1 MACGDCSN
9 GRGNTSALPS
19 GCQNHGT
26 CGTGGCNKLNVFDW
40 LAGMEPVMGTKP
52 FDWVE
57 VRFKNTRKEYFKNT
71 EGLQLV
77 QGDAIAVEGSP
88 GHDIGIVSLTGELV
102 RVQMRKNGA
111 NPTEQG
117 KKIFRKARPNDIER
131 WQAAMDQ
138 EKNAMMTSRR
148 HAVDLKLDMKISDVE
163 YQGDGTKATFYYIA
177 DNRVDF
183 RELIKLLARDLRVRI
198 EMRQIGARQEA
209 GRVGGI
215 GACGREL
222 CCASWLKDFR
232 TVTTTAARYQQLS
245 INPQKLAGQCGK
257 LKCCLNYELESYMDA
272 LKNFPHAD
280 RMLRTMEG
288 NGVHIKT
295 DIFNGIM
302 YYAYEG
308 NENRLHRLTP
318 DQVREIQA
326 LNKEG
331 KLAEKLSDGQAE
343 QTLRESR
350 KAYTEL
356 DFKDAAGEDSLHRFD
371 KLKGG
376 NRNKRGGRTG
386 TGGTAVKGDRRDG
399 KDRPNRNNPGGAQQ
413 TQGEGGEQ
421 PRQPRQQNRPS
432 GGQQG
437 ERKDRPQQNRPQN
450 KGGEGGEQRQPR
462 PQQNRQGGQ
471 QGERKDRP
479 QGQNPKPA
487 GENPGSEGGGQDER
501 KKNHKKPEQGKDSP
515 QKDV

>member
-1 MACGDCSN
+1 
-9 GRGNTSALPS
+9 
-19 GCQNHGT
+19 
-26 CGTGGCNKLNVFDW
+26 
-40 LAGMEPVMGTKP
+40 MEPAMGTTP
-52 FDWVE
+52 CDWVE
-57 VRFKNTRKEYFKNT
+57 VRFKNTRKEFFRNS

-77 QGDAIAVEGSP
+77 QGDAIAVEGNP

-111 NPTEQG
+111 NPNDQG
-117 KKIFRKARPNDIER
+117 RKIFRKARPNDIER
-131 WQAAMDQ
+131 WQAAMAQ
-138 EKNAMMTSRR
+138 EKTTMMTSRQ
-148 HAVDLKLDMKISDVE
+148 HAVDLKLDMKISGVE

-177 DNRVDF
+177 DTRVDF

-272 LKNFPHAD
+272 LKDFPHAD

-288 NGVHIKT
+288 NGIHIKT
-295 DIFNGIM
+295 DIFNGVM

-308 NENRLHRLTP
+308 HESRLHKLTP
-318 DQVREIQA
+318 NEVREIQA

-371 KLKGG
+371 KLKGSRGGG
-376 NRNKRGGRTG
+376 NRP
-386 TGGTAVKGDRRDG
+386 KG
-399 KDRPNRNNPGGAQQ
+399 K
-413 TQGEGGEQ
+413 GGE
-421 PRQPRQQNRPS
+421 RPQGR
-432 GGQQG
+432 GGQQAKGNQPQG
-437 ERKDRPQQNRPQN
+437 ERREKPQQNRQPGTQA
-450 KGGEGGEQRQPR
+450 EGGELPQAQPQRQPR
-462 PQQNRQGGQ
+462 PQQNRQGGGA

-479 QGQNPKPA
+479 QQPRPQGRGNQGGGEKRENKPQSQNPPGEKPA
-487 GENPGSEGGGQDER
+487 GQADER
-501 KKNHKKPEQGKDSP
+501 KKNHKKPDSGKDSP

>member
-1 MACGDCSN
+1 MACADCSN
-9 GRGNTSALPS
+9 GRGNTSALPA
-19 GCQNHGT
+19 GCKNNGT

-40 LAGMEPVMGTKP
+40 LAGMETATGSKP

-57 VRFKNTRKEYFKNT
+57 VRFKNTRKEYYKNT
-71 EGLQLV
+71 ENLQLV
-77 QGDAIAVEGSP
+77 QGDAVAVEGSP

-102 RVQMRKNGA
+102 RVQMKKNGV
-111 NPTEQG
+111 PITEQG

-131 WQAAMDQ
+131 WQAAMQ
-138 EKNAMMTSRR
+138 LEKNTMMVARK
-148 HAVDLKLDMKISDVE
+148 HAVDLNLDMKISDVE
-163 YQGDGTKATFYYIA
+163 YQGDGTKATFFYIA

-183 RELIKLLARDLRVRI
+183 RELIKLLARDFRVRI

-272 LKNFPHAD
+272 LKDFPEPN

-288 NGVHIKT
+288 NGIHIKT
-295 DIFNGIM
+295 DIFNGVM

-308 NENRLHRLTP
+308 NESRLHKLTKEE
-318 DQVREIQA
+318 VREIMA
-326 LNKEG
+326 LNAEG
-331 KLAEKLSDGQAE
+331 KLGEKLSDGTAE
-343 QTLRESR
+343 QTLRETR

-371 KLKGG
+371 KKNKKGGG
-376 NRNKRGGRTG
+376 NRNQQGG
-386 TGGTAVKGDRRDG
+386 
-399 KDRPNRNNPGGAQQ
+399 NR
-413 TQGEGGEQ
+413 
-421 PRQPRQQNRPS
+421 RQQGGGNR
-432 GGQQG
+432 
-437 ERKDRPQQNRPQN
+437 ENRPQQAASKPV
-450 KGGEGGEQRQPR
+450 GEGQPGEAKPRQENRQPR
-462 PQQNRQGGQ
+462 PQQNKQGGTHPNQ
-471 QGERKDRP
+471 QGGGNREGRP
-479 QGQNPKPA
+479 QQNQNKPQQSKPQQNKPQNKPA
-487 GENPGSEGGGQDER
+487 GEGKPAGDKQPNRNPNQQRGPQ
-501 KKNHKKPEQGKDSP
+501 KNHKKPEGGKDSP
-515 QKDV
+515 KTDV

>member
-1 MACGDCSN
+1 
-9 GRGNTSALPS
+9 
-19 GCQNHGT
+19 
-26 CGTGGCNKLNVFDW
+26 
-40 LAGMEPVMGTKP
+40 MEPASGTIP
-52 FDWVE
+52 CDWVE
-57 VRFKNTRKEYFKNT
+57 VRFKNTRKEFFKNT

-77 QGDAIAVEGSP
+77 QGDAVAVEGSP

-102 RVQMRKNGA
+102 RVQMKKNGA
-111 NPTEQG
+111 NTSEQG

-131 WQAAMDQ
+131 WQAAMDL
-138 EKNAMMTSRR
+138 EKNTMMTARR

-177 DNRVDF
+177 DTRVDF

-272 LKNFPHAD
+272 LKNFPQAD

-288 NGVHIKT
+288 NGIHIKT

-318 DQVREIQA
+318 DEVREIMA

-331 KLAEKLSDGQAE
+331 KLAEKLSDGMAE
-343 QTLRESR
+343 QTLRETR

-356 DFKDAAGEDSLHRFD
+356 DFKDAAGEDSLNRFD
-371 KLKGG
+371 KAKG
-376 NRNKRGGRTG
+376 NRGGRGRSQQNRNAGGERREGRPPLKRTGDKPEASGEPGEKKPQQQNRGPRTPG
-386 TGGTAVKGDRRDG
+386 TGER
-399 KDRPNRNNPGGAQQ
+399 KDK
-413 TQGEGGEQ
+413 
-421 PRQPRQQNRPS
+421 PRQQNRRPASGGGEKREGRPQNQNPPGDKPS
-432 GGQQG
+432 GG
-437 ERKDRPQQNRPQN
+437 PQP
-450 KGGEGGEQRQPR
+450 
-462 PQQNRQGGQ
+462 
-471 QGERKDRP
+471 
-479 QGQNPKPA
+479 
-487 GENPGSEGGGQDER
+487 ER
-501 KKNHKKPEQGKDSP
+501 KKIHKNPNGGKDSP

>member
-1 MACGDCSN
+1 
-9 GRGNTSALPS
+9 
-19 GCQNHGT
+19 
-26 CGTGGCNKLNVFDW
+26 
-40 LAGMEPVMGTKP
+40 MEPAVGTVP

-57 VRFKNTRKEYFKNT
+57 VRFKNTRKEFFRNS
-71 EGLQLV
+71 ERLQLV
-77 QGDAIAVEGSP
+77 QGDAIAVEGNP

-102 RVQMRKNGA
+102 RVQMKKNGA
-111 NPTEQG
+111 NPNESG

-131 WQAAMDQ
+131 WQAAMEQ
-138 EKNAMMTSRR
+138 EKLAMMTSRR

-183 RELIKLLARDLRVRI
+183 RELIKFLARDLRVRI

-272 LKNFPHAD
+272 LKDFPAD

-295 DIFNGIM
+295 DIFNRVM

-308 NENRLHRLTP
+308 NENRLHRLTVEE
-318 DQVREIQA
+318 VREIQT

-331 KLAEKLSDGQAE
+331 KLAERLSDGSAE

-356 DFKDAAGEDSLHRFD
+356 DFKDAAGEDSLNRFD
-371 KLKGG
+371 KLKG
-376 NRNKRGGRTG
+376 NRNRPKGKGGGDRGRGGQQPAK
-386 TGGTAVKGDRRDG
+386 GGNTPQGERRER
-399 KDRPNRNNPGGAQQ
+399 KPQPNQNRPAGNKPA
-413 TQGEGGEQ
+413 EGGEGNAANK
-421 PRQPRQQNRPS
+421 PRQQNRP
-432 GGQQG
+432 QG
-437 ERKDRPQQNRPQN
+437 ERRERPPQDRNSPQG
-450 KGGEGGEQRQPR
+450 KGGPGGEKREPR
-462 PQQNRQGGQ
+462 P
-471 QGERKDRP
+471 KP
-479 QGQNPKPA
+479 QRNP
-487 GENPGSEGGGQDER
+487 GENPGNAPGAGQAGER
-501 KKNHKKPEQGKDSP
+501 PKNHKKPQTGKDSP

>member
-1 MACGDCSN
+1 MACADCSN
-9 GRGNTSALPS
+9 GRGNTSALPA
-19 GCQNHGT
+19 GCKNHGT

-40 LAGMEPVMGTKP
+40 LAGMEPAMGTVP
-52 FDWVE
+52 CDWVE
-57 VRFKNTRKEYFKNT
+57 VRFKNTRKEFFKNT

-111 NPTEQG
+111 NPAEQG

-138 EKNAMMTSRR
+138 EKSAMMTSRR

-272 LKNFPHAD
+272 LKDFPHAD

-318 DQVREIQA
+318 DEVREIQA

-331 KLAEKLSDGQAE
+331 KLAEKLGDGAAE
-343 QTLRESR
+343 QTLRETR

-371 KLKGG
+371 KQKG
-376 NRNKRGGRTG
+376 NRNPKGKRGGSGRG
-386 TGGTAVKGDRRDG
+386 
-399 KDRPNRNNPGGAQQ
+399 DRPNA
-413 TQGEGGEQ
+413 
-421 PRQPRQQNRPS
+421 
-432 GGQQG
+432 GGQQPQG
-437 ERKDRPQQNRPQN
+437 ERREKPQQNRQPRNPGAEGEGQQPRAERPNRPQRN
-450 KGGEGGEQRQPR
+450 PNTGGEGQQQRGEKQQK
-462 PQQNRQGGQ
+462 PQQNRQGGNR
-471 QGERKDRP
+471 EKR
-479 QGQNPKPA
+479 
-487 GENPGSEGGGQDER
+487 EGGGEKPQNQNRAEKPQGEGGGGNQQQR
-501 KKNHKKPEQGKDSP
+501 RKNHKKPNPGKDSP

>member
-1 MACGDCSN
+1 
-9 GRGNTSALPS
+9 
-19 GCQNHGT
+19 
-26 CGTGGCNKLNVFDW
+26 
-40 LAGMEPVMGTKP
+40 
-52 FDWVE
+52 
-57 VRFKNTRKEYFKNT
+57 
-71 EGLQLV
+71 
-77 QGDAIAVEGSP
+77 
-88 GHDIGIVSLTGELV
+88 
-102 RVQMRKNGA
+102 
-111 NPTEQG
+111 
-117 KKIFRKARPNDIER
+117 
-131 WQAAMDQ
+131 
-138 EKNAMMTSRR
+138 MMTSRR

-272 LKNFPHAD
+272 LKDFPHAD

-308 NENRLHRLTP
+308 NENRLYRLTP
-318 DQVREIQA
+318 DEVREIQA

-331 KLAEKLSDGQAE
+331 KLAEKLGDGQAE
-343 QTLRESR
+343 QPLRETR

-371 KLKGG
+371 KPKG
-376 NRNKRGGRTG
+376 NRNKKGKGQQGGRGGNASRG
-386 TGGTAVKGDRRDG
+386 ERGGNKEQQPERRQ
-399 KDRPNRNNPGGAQQ
+399 AQ
-413 TQGEGGEQ
+413 GGGEQ
-421 PRQPRQQNRPS
+421 RQQKPQQNRP
-432 GGQQG
+432 QG
-437 ERKDRPQQNRPQN
+437 ERRERPQQQNKEGQGGEGQQRRQRPQQNRPQ
-450 KGGEGGEQRQPR
+450 GERKER
-462 PQQNRQGGQ
+462 PQQTN
-471 QGERKDRP
+471 
-479 QGQNPKPA
+479 NPKPA
-487 GENPGSEGGGQDER
+487 GENPGGESGER
-501 KKNHKKPEQGKDSP
+501 KKNHKKPDAGKDSP

>member
-1 MACGDCSN
+1 MACADCSN
-9 GRGNTSALPS
+9 GRGNTSALPA
-19 GCQNHGT
+19 GCKNNGT

-40 LAGMEPVMGTKP
+40 LVGMETPTGAKP

-57 VRFKNTRKEYFKNT
+57 VRFKNTRKEFFRNS
-71 EGLQLV
+71 ENLQLV

-102 RVQMRKNGA
+102 RVQMKKNGVA
-111 NPTEQG
+111 LTEQG

-131 WQAAMDQ
+131 WQAAMNL
-138 EKNAMMTSRR
+138 EKTTMMIARK
-148 HAVDLKLDMKISDVE
+148 HAVDLNLDMKISDVE

-183 RELIKLLARDLRVRI
+183 RELIKLLARDFRVRI

-272 LKNFPHAD
+272 LKDFPHPD

-288 NGVHIKT
+288 NGIHIKT

-308 NENRLHRLTP
+308 NESRLHRLTKEE
-318 DQVREIQA
+318 VRHIMQ
-326 LNKEG
+326 LNQEG
-331 KLAEKLSDGQAE
+331 KLAEKLSDGTAE
-343 QTLRESR
+343 QTLRETR
-350 KAYTEL
+350 KAFTEL

-371 KLKGG
+371 KQKGG
-376 NRNKRGGRTG
+376 KNKKAKPRGKSDGNR
-386 TGGTAVKGDRRDG
+386 AQAAEKGA
-399 KDRPNRNNPGGAQQ
+399 RPQQQQREGNEQRQETKAPQGNRPRPQNNPGNKQQ
-413 TQGEGGEQ
+413 PGGKGGDNKPREVRTNENAGEGKPGDG
-421 PRQPRQQNRPS
+421 NL
-432 GGQQG
+432 
-437 ERKDRPQQNRPQN
+437 
-450 KGGEGGEQRQPR
+450 PR
-462 PQQNRQGGQ
+462 PQHRPNNQRSQ
-471 QGERKDRP
+471 Q
-479 QGQNPKPA
+479 
-487 GENPGSEGGGQDER
+487 
-501 KKNHKKPEQGKDSP
+501 KKNHKKPDGGKDSP
-515 QKDV
+515 KTDV

>member
-1 MACGDCSN
+1 MACADCSN
-9 GRGNTSALPS
+9 GRGNTGALPS

-40 LAGMEPVMGTKP
+40 LAGMEPAMGTKP

-57 VRFKNTRKEYFKNT
+57 VRFKNTRKEYFKNS

-111 NPTEQG
+111 NPNEQG
-117 KKIFRKARPNDIER
+117 KKIFRKARPNDVDR

-272 LKNFPHAD
+272 LKNFPHAE

-288 NGVHIKT
+288 NGIHIKT
-295 DIFNGIM
+295 DIFNGVM

-308 NENRLHRLTP
+308 NESRLHKLTP

-331 KLAEKLSDGQAE
+331 KLAEKLSDGAPE
-343 QTLRESR
+343 PTLRESR

-371 KLKGG
+371 KLNKNNRNRKGGGKGKGG
-376 NRNKRGGRTG
+376 NQGERRERGPKGGGGQQAQGQTGEGGGGEQPQRPPRREQNRQGGQAQGERKEPRQNRPQNKAG
-386 TGGTAVKGDRRDG
+386 
-399 KDRPNRNNPGGAQQ
+399 
-413 TQGEGGEQ
+413 GEGGEQ
-421 PRQPRQQNRPS
+421 PQRAPR
-432 GGQQG
+432 
-437 ERKDRPQQNRPQN
+437 QNRPQ
-450 KGGEGGEQRQPR
+450 GERRER
-462 PQQNRQGGQ
+462 PQN
-471 QGERKDRP
+471 
-479 QGQNPKPA
+479 QNPKPA
-487 GENPGSEGGGQDER
+487 GENQGGQGRQGER
-501 KKNHKKPEQGKDSP
+501 GERRKNPKNPEQGKDSP

>member
-9 GRGNTSALPS
+9 GRGSTTALPT
-19 GCQNHGT
+19 GCKNHGT

-40 LAGMEPVMGTKP
+40 LAGMEPAAGAKP
-52 FDWVE
+52 CDWVE
-57 VRFKNTRKEYFKNT
+57 VRFKNTRKEFYKNT
-71 EGLQLV
+71 ENLQLV

-102 RVQMRKNGA
+102 RVQMKKNGV
-111 NPTEQG
+111 PMTEQG

-131 WQAAMDQ
+131 WQAAMEV
-138 EKNAMMTSRR
+138 EKTTMMTARK
-148 HAVDLKLDMKISDVE
+148 HAVDLNLDMKISDVE
-163 YQGDGTKATFYYIA
+163 YQGDGTKATFFYIA

-272 LKNFPHAD
+272 LKDFPQPE
-280 RMLRTMEG
+280 RMLRTIEG
-288 NGVHIKT
+288 NGIHIKT

-308 NENRLHRLTP
+308 NENRLHRLTKEE
-318 DQVREIQA
+318 VREIME

-331 KLAEKLSDGQAE
+331 KLADRLSDGQAE
-343 QTLRESR
+343 QTLRETR

-356 DFKDAAGEDSLHRFD
+356 DFKDAAGEDSLNRFD
-371 KLKGG
+371 KQRGGKGQQKGGG
-376 NRNKRGGRTG
+376 NRNRGNRPQGA
-386 TGGTAVKGDRRDG
+386 GGNVENRPRRDG
-399 KDRPNRNNPGGAQQ
+399 AEARTEDKPKPVQNPQNRQGNNPN
-413 TQGEGGEQ
+413 
-421 PRQPRQQNRPS
+421 QNR
-432 GGQQG
+432 
-437 ERKDRPQQNRPQN
+437 ENRPQ
-450 KGGEGGEQRQPR
+450 
-462 PQQNRQGGQ
+462 QQNRQN
-471 QGERKDRP
+471 KSRP
-479 QGQNPKPA
+479 EGNQNKPA
-487 GENPGSEGGGQDER
+487 GNVNPNAGQQQQP
-501 KKNHKKPEQGKDSP
+501 KKIHKKPGGGKESP
-515 QKDV
+515 QSDV

>member
-9 GRGNTSALPS
+9 GRGNTTALPT
-19 GCQNHGT
+19 GCKNHGT

-40 LAGMEPVMGTKP
+40 LAGMEPAVGTVP
-52 FDWVE
+52 CDWVE
-57 VRFKNTRKEYFKNT
+57 VRFKNTRKEFFKNS

-102 RVQMRKNGA
+102 RVQMKKNGA
-111 NPTEQG
+111 NPSEAG
-117 KKIFRKARPNDIER
+117 RKIFRKARPNDIER
-131 WQAAMDQ
+131 WQAAMDL
-138 EKNAMMTSRR
+138 EKTTMMTARR
-148 HAVDLKLDMKISDVE
+148 HAVELNLDMKISDVE

-177 DNRVDF
+177 DTRVDF

-272 LKNFPHAD
+272 LKEFPQPD

-308 NENRLHRLTP
+308 NEGRLHKLTT
-318 DQVREIQA
+318 DEVREIMA
-326 LNKEG
+326 INKEG
-331 KLAEKLSDGQAE
+331 KLAEKLSDGTAE
-343 QTLRESR
+343 QTLRETR

-356 DFKDAAGEDSLHRFD
+356 DFKDAAGEDSLSRFD
-371 KLKGG
+371 KSKG
-376 NRNKRGGRTG
+376 NRNK
-386 TGGTAVKGDRRDG
+386 
-399 KDRPNRNNPGGAQQ
+399 PNRGRGPQDRGNTGQ
-413 TQGEGGEQ
+413 TERPKLQRPAPSEGGEQ
-421 PRQPRQQNRPS
+421 QSRQSNKPRPNRP
-432 GGQQG
+432 GGG
-437 ERKDRPQQNRPQN
+437 ERKENRPPN
-450 KGGEGGEQRQPR
+450 PNRREPKAGGEKSQNPNPPAGNNETPNSGQPR
-462 PQQNRQGGQ
+462 
-471 QGERKDRP
+471 
-479 QGQNPKPA
+479 
-487 GENPGSEGGGQDER
+487 
-501 KKNHKKPEQGKDSP
+501 KKIHKKPGGANDSP
-515 QKDV
+515 KTDV

>member
-1 MACGDCSN
+1 MACADCSN
-9 GRGNTSALPS
+9 GRGNTNALPA
-19 GCQNHGT
+19 GCKNNGT

-40 LAGMEPVMGTKP
+40 LAGMEPALGTKP
-52 FDWVE
+52 CDWVE
-57 VRFKNTRKEYFKNT
+57 VRFKNTRKEYYKNT
-71 EGLQLV
+71 ENLQLV

-102 RVQMRKNGA
+102 RVQMRKNGV
-111 NPTEQG
+111 PMTEQG

-131 WQAAMDQ
+131 WQAAMQ
-138 EKNAMMTSRR
+138 LEKTTMMTARK
-148 HAVDLKLDMKISDVE
+148 HAVDLNLDMKISDVE
-163 YQGDGTKATFYYIA
+163 YQGDGTKATFFYIA

-272 LKNFPHAD
+272 LKDFPQPE

-288 NGVHIKT
+288 NGIHIKT
-295 DIFNGIM
+295 DIFNGVM

-308 NENRLHRLTP
+308 NESRLHRLTK
-318 DQVREIQA
+318 DEVREIME

-331 KLAEKLSDGQAE
+331 KLAVKLSDEQAE
-343 QTLRESR
+343 QTLRETR

-371 KLKGG
+371 KQKGGKGNKGG
-376 NRNKRGGRTG
+376 NRHQGKGGDRL
-386 TGGTAVKGDRRDG
+386 RRDG
-399 KDRPNRNNPGGAQQ
+399 VTTRANEKPNEGQKPQNPQSRQGNNPN
-413 TQGEGGEQ
+413 
-421 PRQPRQQNRPS
+421 QNRDNR
-432 GGQQG
+432 QG
-437 ERKDRPQQNRPQN
+437 RPQN
-450 KGGEGGEQRQPR
+450 KGNNPQQGVKNNNPNQNKGEGGNKPQG
-462 PQQNRQGGQ
+462 QQNRQGG
-471 QGERKDRP
+471 DRP
-479 QGQNPKPA
+479 HPQ
-487 GENPGSEGGGQDER
+487 
-501 KKNHKKPEQGKDSP
+501 KNHKKPDGGKESS
-515 QKDV
+515 KSDV